1 MIIDFHTHIFPDA
14 MAEKTVTMLAS
25 RSGTIPSTDATAD
38 GLIASMKSAGAGIS
52 VVLPVMTKPSQFES
66 ITRFAVEVNDRR
78 GLISFGGMHPDSDDA
93 DGQLDRIVEAG
104 LPGIKLHPDYQGVF
118 IDDERYV
125 RIIRSAVDRGLLVS
139 IHAGL
144 DAGVPYPVHCPPDR
158 AARMLDLV
166 YDGTEPDKPSVIL
179 AHSGGNKMADEVI
192 RCLAG
197 RQVMFDLAYTLGR
210 APLEETEAVIRAHGA
225 KRILFA
231 TDSPWSD
238 LSSDV
243 RSLGELSLNEDER
256 EDIAWRNA
264 ARLLGMDESRIAQK
278 AVCDIKI

>member
-1 MIIDFHTHIFPDA
+1 MVIDFHTHIFPDA
-14 MAEKTVTMLAS
+14 MAAKTVAMLAE
-25 RSGTIPSTDATAD
+25 RSGTVPSTDATAD
-38 GLIASMKSAGAGIS
+38 GLIASMEAAGAGIS
-52 VVLPVMTKPSQFES
+52 VVLPVMTKVSQFES
-66 ITRFAVEVNDRR
+66 ITRFAAQVNGRL
-78 GLISFGGMHPDSDDA
+78 GLISFGGMHPDSADV
-93 DGQLDRIVEAG
+93 DGQLDRIAAAG

-118 IDDERYV
+118 VDDERYV
-125 RIIRSAVDRGLLVS
+125 RIIRGALRRGLLVS

-144 DAGVPYPVHCPPDR
+144 DAGVPYPVHCPPER

-166 YDGTEPDKPSVIL
+166 YDGVEPEKPSIIL

-197 RQVMFDLAYTLGR
+197 REVMFDLAYTLGR
-210 APLEETEAVIRAHGA
+210 APLDETEAVIRAHGA

-238 LSSDV
+238 LRSDV
-243 RSLGELSLNEDER
+243 SRLGELSLKEDER

-264 ARLLGMDESRIAQK
+264 ARLLALDGAKISEK
-278 AVCDIKI
+278 ALVGSKI